1 MRSVPDFEFVDH
13 LHYGDGQFG
22 DLRVVVGVPLG
33 QTGSTHIGV
42 PDRLHL
48 IRRQK
53 KRGVTD
59 NISPISLD
67 I

>member
-1 MRSVPDFEFVDH
+1 MRPVPDFEFVDH

-33 QTGSTHIGV
+33 QTGSTHVGI

-59 NISPISLD
+59 NISPISL
-67 I
+67 